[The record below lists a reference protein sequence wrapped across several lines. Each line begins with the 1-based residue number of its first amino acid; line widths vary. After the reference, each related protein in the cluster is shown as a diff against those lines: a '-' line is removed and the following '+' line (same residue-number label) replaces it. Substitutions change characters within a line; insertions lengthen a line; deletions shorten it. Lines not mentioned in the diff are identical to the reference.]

1 MILPHGEWTTVAQST
16 GLYRWHYI
24 DGHHGPTLWAMQHSG
39 DVVLMQKRTEGD
51 RFDLLAR
58 PVCQHWRRIRRWIA
72 EHPLPSRQVRR

>member
-39 DVVLMQKRTEGD
+39 DYRKMGVWGDKRAPYGFEIACRNLWDYAGSLVV
-51 RFDLLAR
+51 
-58 PVCQHWRRIRRWIA
+58 
-72 EHPLPSRQVRR
+72 